1 MSSSSTQALHGAR
14 SHWPALAASLV
25 LAVALAAP
33 ADAQRRRDREV
44 LVELETRVGVL
55 ERQIR
60 ADNVVALINAQDEL
74 RREIQALRD
83 MMERLDQD
91 LRRNAELRR
100 SQFAVLEERLVAL
113 EAARLSPAP
122 ESVLDP
128 EGPAAEAADASAPA
142 TGPSSVPQA
151 VSEAQGGIAAGTE
164 ENYQQA
170 RTLLGE
176 GRYEA
181 AATEFLRY
189 LEAEQEGSL
198 AANARYWLGE
208 TFYVQGRYD
217 EAAAEFS
224 RVAADYP
231 DSGKVADAL
240 LKLGYTQDEMGDTA
254 AAMLT
259 LQRVREDFVGADA
272 ANLATLRQAQIEARS
287 R

>member
-1 MSSSSTQALHGAR
+1 MTR
-14 SHWPALAASLV
+14 SKWPAFAATLA

-44 LVELETRVGVL
+44 LEELETRVGVL
-55 ERQIR
+55 EGQIR

-83 MMERLDQD
+83 IVERLDED

-100 SQFAVLEERLVAL
+100 SQFAVLEARLAAL
-113 EAARLSPAP
+113 EAARLSQGPGGLPDAGAQDARPGDAPLPAT
-122 ESVLDP
+122 
-128 EGPAAEAADASAPA
+128 DASVGLLP
-142 TGPSSVPQA
+142 G
-151 VSEAQGGIAAGTE
+151 SEAPDGIASGSQ

-170 RTLLGE
+170 RALLGE
-176 GRYEA
+176 GRYEDA
-181 AATEFLRY
+181 AAEFLRY
-189 LEAEQEGSL
+189 LEAGEDSML

-208 TFYVQGRYD
+208 TYYVQGRY
-217 EAAAEFS
+217 EQAGAEFS
-224 RVAADYP
+224 RVVSEFP

-240 LKLGYTQDEMGDTA
+240 LKLGYTQDERGDTA

-259 LQRVREDFVGADA
+259 LERVRQDFPGADA
-272 ANLATLRQAQIEARS
+272 ANLATLRLAQIEARS

>member
-1 MSSSSTQALHGAR
+1 MSRTN
-14 SHWPALAASLV
+14 WPALAVSLA
-25 LAVALAAP
+25 LAVALSAP

-44 LVELETRVGVL
+44 LEELETRVGVL

-100 SQFAVLEERLVAL
+100 SQFAVLEERLAAL
-113 EAARLSPAP
+113 EAARPAP
-122 ESVLDP
+122 AQ
-128 EGPAAEAADASAPA
+128 EGLADGGARSGAPGDASMPAA
-142 TGPSSVPQA
+142 GPQA
-151 VSEAQGGIAAGTE
+151 ESGPQGGVAAGSQ

-170 RTLLGE
+170 RALLGE

-181 AATEFLRY
+181 AAAEFLRY
-189 LEAEQEGSL
+189 LEVEEEGSL

-208 TFYVQGRYD
+208 TYYVQGRYE
-217 EAAAEFS
+217 EAGAAFA
-224 RVAADYP
+224 RVVTDYP
-231 DSGKVADAL
+231 DSGKVPDAL
-240 LKLGYTQDEMGDTA
+240 LKLGYTQDELGDTA

-259 LQRVREDFVGADA
+259 LERVRQDFVGADA
-272 ANLATLRQAQIEARS
+272 ANLATLRLAQIAARS

>member
-1 MSSSSTQALHGAR
+1 MNSILSR
-14 SHWPALAASLV
+14 SQWPAMAAGLA

-44 LVELETRVGVL
+44 LAELEARVGVL

-100 SQFAVLEERLVAL
+100 SQFAVLEERLAAL
-113 EAARLSPAP
+113 ETARPPRPPEGAANTGGQPPAP
-122 ESVLDP
+122 GE
-128 EGPAAEAADASAPA
+128 ASAPA
-142 TGPSSVPQA
+142 SGASPGPQA
-151 VSEAQGGIAAGTE
+151 ASEPQGGIAAGTE

-189 LEAEQEGSL
+189 LEAEQKGLL

-217 EAAAEFS
+217 EAAAAFS

-231 DSGKVADAL
+231 DSGKVPDAL
-240 LKLGYTQDEMGDTA
+240 LKLGYTQDEMGDTSA
-254 AAMLT
+254 AVLT
-259 LQRVREDFVGADA
+259 LERVRQDFVGADA
-272 ANLATLRQAQIEARS
+272 ANLATLRLAQIEARS

>member
-1 MSSSSTQALHGAR
+1 MSSVLSRGQ
-14 SHWPALAASLV
+14 WPTMAASLA

-44 LVELETRVGVL
+44 LEALEARVGVL

-83 MMERLDQD
+83 MMERLDQEQ
-91 LRRNAELRR
+91 RRNAELRR
-100 SQFAVLEERLVAL
+100 SQFAVLEERLAAL
-113 EAARLSPAP
+113 EAARLPQPPEGAANTGGQPPAP
-122 ESVLDP
+122 
-128 EGPAAEAADASAPA
+128 GQASAPA
-142 TGPSSVPQA
+142 SGASPGPQA
-151 VSEAQGGIAAGTE
+151 GSEPPDGIAAGTE

-170 RTLLGE
+170 RALLGE

-189 LEAEQEGSL
+189 LEAEPKSLL

-208 TFYVQGRYD
+208 AFYVQGRYD
-217 EAAAEFS
+217 EAAAAFS

-231 DSGKVADAL
+231 DSGKVPDAL
-240 LKLGYTQDEMGDTA
+240 LKLGYTQDEMGDTSA
-254 AAMLT
+254 AVLT
-259 LQRVREDFVGADA
+259 LERVRQDFAGADA
-272 ANLATLRQAQIEARS
+272 ANLATLRLAQIEARP

>member
-1 MSSSSTQALHGAR
+1 MSSVLPRRKWAVLAVGL
-14 SHWPALAASLV
+14 ALAA
-25 LAVALAAP
+25 ALAAP

-44 LVELETRVGVL
+44 LEELDTRVGVL

-100 SQFAVLEERLVAL
+100 SQFAVLEQRLATL
-113 EAARLSPAP
+113 EAARLPQSPEGAANPRGQPPAP
-122 ESVLDP
+122 
-128 EGPAAEAADASAPA
+128 GEA
-142 TGPSSVPQA
+142 SVPASGASPGPQA
-151 VSEAQGGIAAGTE
+151 GSEPQGGTAAGTE

-170 RTLLGE
+170 RMLLGE

-181 AATEFLRY
+181 AAAEFLRY
-189 LEAEQEGSL
+189 LEAEQKSSL

-231 DSGKVADAL
+231 DSDKVPDAL

-254 AAMLT
+254 AAVLT
-259 LQRVREDFVGADA
+259 LERVRQDFVGADA
-272 ANLATLRQAQIEARS
+272 ANLATLRLAQIEARS

>member
-1 MSSSSTQALHGAR
+1 MSSVLSRGQ
-14 SHWPALAASLV
+14 WPTMAASLA

-44 LVELETRVGVL
+44 LEALEARVGVL

-83 MMERLDQD
+83 MMERLDQEQ
-91 LRRNAELRR
+91 RRNAELRR
-100 SQFAVLEERLVAL
+100 SQFAVLEERLAAL
-113 EAARLSPAP
+113 EAARLPRPPEGAANTGGQPPAP
-122 ESVLDP
+122 D
-128 EGPAAEAADASAPA
+128 EASASASDASL
-142 TGPSSVPQA
+142 GPQA
-151 VSEAQGGIAAGTE
+151 GSEPPGGIAAGTE

-181 AATEFLRY
+181 AATQFLRY
-189 LEAEQEGSL
+189 LEAEPKGLL

-208 TFYVQGRYD
+208 AFYVQGRYD
-217 EAAAEFS
+217 EAAAAFS

-231 DSGKVADAL
+231 DSGKVPDAL
-240 LKLGYTQDEMGDTA
+240 LKLGYTQDEMGDTSA
-254 AAMLT
+254 AVLT
-259 LQRVREDFVGADA
+259 LERVRQDFAGADA
-272 ANLATLRQAQIEARS
+272 ANLATLRLAQIEARP